1 MAARSGSVEN
11 MGLIRP
17 NGYLRGLDMTEFT
30 LGQIQEY
37 SEWPK
42 PPVAGHGIS

>member
-1 MAARSGSVEN
+1 MEN
-11 MGLIRP
+11 LGVSCLC
-17 NGYLRGLDMTEFT
+17 GYVRGLDMTEFT